1 MDIIYALRM
10 IKIIVRS
17 VLLQN
22 FTRNE
27 ILKSGRGIS
36 AAMKY
41 IFQIGIIAIVS
52 LIGEL
57 LYFFIPLPIPAS
69 VYGLVLMFILLCTK
83 VIKLSQVEDVAG
95 FMLAIMPILFIEPSV
110 GLMTSTEAIAGKA
123 VILILMCVLS
133 TFAVTAVT
141 GLVAQAI
148 IRRKNKKGGSRH
160 E

>member
-1 MDIIYALRM
+1 
-10 IKIIVRS
+10 
-17 VLLQN
+17 
-22 FTRNE
+22 
-27 ILKSGRGIS
+27 
-36 AAMKY
+36 MKY

-69 VYGLVLMFILLCTK
+69 VYGLVLMLTLLGTK

-95 FMLAIMPILFIEPSV
+95 FMLTIMPILFIEPSV

-123 VILILMCVLS
+123 VVLVLMCMLS
-133 TFAVTAVT
+133 TFTVTAVT
-141 GLVAQAI
+141 GLVAQAV
-148 IRRKNKKGGSRH
+148 IRRKKKREDGRN